1 MLGLVLA
8 LCYLKATQP
17 KHTPLNADT
26 ELALIWGCIGALV
39 GAKLLY
45 LATVLP
51 NFLHDLPLLR
61 QTPRDF
67 LARYLLGGFV
77 FYGGL
82 FGALLAAFLY
92 CRTSRISFSAVL
104 TPRHPA
110 DSRLWPHRLLLQ
122 RLLLWTS
129 VTALRDCFFPRS
141 RCTKWRQTAA
151 SAALRGSHNARAFC
165 SACRAAPSGD
175 PWATDAGR
183 LFPALWRYPVC
194 AGVFPGRP
202 LPGLYRGAF
211 HLPGPLAGCRRSR
224 AGAAF
229 SPPPG
234 SPAIIALCRLA
245 GADALSFRISPCFS
259 ILFLC
264 FYFAWLPV
272 YGARGSP

>member
-1 MLGLVLA
+1 MLTWRTMLPYLHLFGRDIPLYGLSAMLGLVLA

-26 ELALIWGCIGALV
+26 ELTLIWGCIGALV

-51 NFLHDLPLLR
+51 DFLHDLPLLR
-61 QTPRDF
+61 QAPRDF

-82 FGALLAAFLY
+82 FGALLAGVSLLSHQPHILFRCPDSTA
-92 CRTSRISFSAVL
+92 
-104 TPRHPA
+104 PRHPA
-110 DSRLWPHRLLLQ
+110 DSCLWPHRLLLQ

-183 LFPALWRYPVC
+183 LFPALWR
-194 AGVFPGRP
+194 
-202 LPGLYRGAF
+202 
-211 HLPGPLAGCRRSR
+211 
-224 AGAAF
+224 
-229 SPPPG
+229 
-234 SPAIIALCRLA
+234 
-245 GADALSFRISPCFS
+245 
-259 ILFLC
+259 
-264 FYFAWLPV
+264 
-272 YGARGSP
+272 